1 MIILYLIV
9 GVFATLISALPLGA
23 VNISVIQTTIKKS
36 QTSAMKIAYGAGL
49 GEIVLALLALNFNMM
64 IASFF
69 ERNTWLQVTV
79 IMLFFIAGIYF
90 LVKKASKSDDRSHWY
105 DMGKSKYL
113 KGFVL
118 SLLNPPVMI
127 YWLVAFSTINKYL
140 VMITAN
146 SSTTELLLFFV
157 GVYAGKV
164 LTLYGYSKW
173 SNNVKG
179 DTRTVQRK
187 VSRFLGIVLI
197 GLALFQVVKFFIAD

>member
-1 MIILYLIV
+1 MIVLYLLV
-9 GVFATLISALPLGA
+9 GVVATIIAALPLGA

-36 QTSAMKIAYGAGL
+36 TASALKIAYGAGI
-49 GEIVLALLALNFNMM
+49 GEIILALLALNFNMM

-79 IMLFFIAGIYF
+79 VLLFIIAGIYF
-90 LVKKASKSDDRSHWY
+90 LVKKPSKNDDSSHWY

-118 SLLNPPVMI
+118 ALLNPPVMI

-140 VMITAN
+140 LMITAN
-146 SSTTELLLFFV
+146 SSTVDLMLFFV

-179 DTRTVQRK
+179 DTRTVQKK
-187 VSRFLGIVLI
+187 VSRFLGVALL
-197 GLALFQVVKFFIAD
+197 GLAIFQTVKLFLAE